1 MEEVLFKDLSLS
13 APILEAIEDMGYVKP
28 SPIQAQ
34 AIPVVASGQDIIG
47 QAQTGT
53 GKTAAFMLP
62 LLGKIDTSS
71 RDVQVL
77 VLCPTRELANQV
89 HDETKKFAKKM
100 RDIQILA
107 IYGGASYDPQIRAL
121 KRGVHIVVGTPGRVM
136 DHMNRGTLKL
146 QNLKVLVLDEADEML
161 NMGFKDDI
169 ETILEKTPAERQ
181 TVMFS
186 ATMPQ
191 EILRIAR
198 TYQKDPEIIKVVSEE
213 LSNKK
218 IDQYYIEVRRHD
230 RLQAMIRTIDMM
242 GLTSSIVFTNTKREV
257 DELVSKLQE
266 EGYVTE
272 GLHGDLKQAQRDRV
286 MNSFRK
292 KTVNILVATDIAARG
307 IDVSNVEAVFNYDIP
322 LNEENYVHRIGRTGR
337 AGMTGLSITFVFGK
351 DMFRVRRIESFTKS
365 KMTKMNVPTVEEIR
379 AKRSGNAIQEIVDQL
394 NIEGADFTKENEM
407 LAQIMEQGFTM
418 EQIAAGLLRLTVGK
432 GEKQYAYI
440 EEVASFGDRGPRERT
455 SKGPRRNE
463 VRLFVNVGSKNK
475 VRAKDFVG
483 MITKKSDIPSRAIGD
498 IDVTKKCSFLN
509 VDKAYASQIIRKLN
523 SKLINGKPI
532 RSERATAE
540 LEAEAAR
547 DNY

>member
-1 MEEVLFKDLSLS
+1 MEEILFKDLELS
-13 APILEAIEDMGYVKP
+13 QPILDAIEEMGYVTP
-28 SPIQAQ
+28 SPIQAE
-34 AIPVVASGQDIIG
+34 AIPVVAAGKDIIG

-62 LLGKIDTSS
+62 LLGKIDTNS

-77 VLCPTRELANQV
+77 VLSPTRELANQI
-89 HDETKKFAKKM
+89 HEESRKFAKNM
-100 RDIQILA
+100 RGIYMLP

-121 KRGVHIVVGTPGRVM
+121 KRGVHIVIGTPGRIM

-146 QNLKVLVLDEADEML
+146 ENLKVLVLDEADEML

-169 ETILEKTPAERQ
+169 ETILEKTNSDRQ

-186 ATMPQ
+186 ATMPR
-191 EILRIAR
+191 EILNIAR
-198 TYQKDPEIIKVVSEE
+198 TYQKDPEIIKVVTEE
-213 LSNKK
+213 QTNKQ

-230 RLQAMIRTIDMM
+230 RLQAMICTIDMM

-337 AGMTGLSITFVFGK
+337 AGMAGLSITFVFGK
-351 DMFRVRRIESFTKS
+351 DMFRIRRIEQFTKS
-365 KMTKMNVPTVEEIR
+365 KMSKMPLPTVEDIR
-379 AKRSGNAIQEIVDQL
+379 AKRSGNTIDEIVAQL
-394 NIEGADFTKENEM
+394 SVEGSDFTKENEM
-407 LAQIMEQGFTM
+407 IQNIMEKGFTL
-418 EQIAAGLLRLTVGK
+418 EQITSGLLRLTLGK
-432 GEKQYAYI
+432 GEKQYAHI
-440 EEVASFGDRGPRERT
+440 DEVFSSERSTTRERVA
-455 SKGPRRNE
+455 KGPRRNE
-463 VRLFVNVGSKNK
+463 VRLFINVGSKQK

-483 MITKKSDIPSRAIGD
+483 MLTKKNEIPARAIGD
-498 IDVTKKCSFLN
+498 IDVTKKCTFLN
-509 VDKAYASQIIRKLN
+509 VDKAYASQVLRKLN

-532 RSERATAE
+532 RAERATAAN
-540 LEAEAAR
+540 EAEAAR
-547 DNY
+547 DY